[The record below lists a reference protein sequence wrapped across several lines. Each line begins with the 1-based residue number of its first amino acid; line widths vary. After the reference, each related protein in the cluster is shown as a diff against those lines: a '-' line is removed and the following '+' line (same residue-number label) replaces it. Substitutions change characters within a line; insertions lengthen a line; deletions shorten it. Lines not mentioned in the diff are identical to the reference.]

1 MADEAVEK
9 AAFAVFSFPERR
21 TIMGRKIFEEHNF
34 KIEGNILPLDKF
46 RPFCDREDGIVIS
59 DIIKKQIFK
68 QADEILGK
76 DIPSLYATEYMMFRK
91 NGNRSIYE
99 KKFFER
105 RENMF
110 TLALAEYLD
119 RNGKY
124 TNKLCDYIWLILE
137 ETTWVVPAHNK
148 IAPEGNGYLTYAF
161 KGNVDY
167 IDLFSAYTGACIAW
181 VYYLCRDVLNGV
193 TPLISERILYE
204 LDKKIIKCYLSESAH
219 NAWWMGRGKTVPN
232 NWDPWINSNIL
243 TVAALTVE
251 DLKTR
256 EAVATLAM
264 GALDAFT
271 ATYHSDGGCDEG
283 PSYWRVAGGAL
294 YNACLVL
301 YDMSDG
307 YVNIFRDPLV
317 VNIAEYV
324 AKAHICDNYFTN
336 FADAPAKITIVDH
349 WQLDFAQLCGSEFME
364 SYERARL
371 AEKEPI
377 YVGAG
382 RNCPYRMMKAY
393 AYGKLPTADYTPPKK
408 VWLDGIG
415 VAVTREGKVAENGL
429 YLAVKGGHNAESH
442 NHNDVGNFI
451 VFADG
456 MPVFIDLGV
465 GEYTQK
471 TFGPHRYE
479 ILSMRSEY
487 HNLPTFNGVCQ
498 QAGRKFEAK
507 DYNYDCESGT
517 LEMDIT
523 DTYPESAGLAKYTRR
538 ATLEDGKITVKD
550 RFTLKENGIA
560 VFNLIT
566 ITCPQN
572 TSENSFEIGNRK
584 ISFDRSLSFAVEE
597 IICDTTETERLPK
610 SWNTDKL
617 WRITLTAD
625 NLIGGAEH
633 KFEIEIK

>member
-1 MADEAVEK
+1 
-9 AAFAVFSFPERR
+9 
-21 TIMGRKIFEEHNF
+21 MGRKIFEEHNF

-46 RPFCDREDGIVIS
+46 RPFCDRDDGIVIS
-59 DIIKKQIFK
+59 DIIKKQIFR
-68 QADEILGK
+68 QADELISK
-76 DIPSLYATEYMMFRK
+76 DIPSLYATEYMMFRRD
-91 NGNRSIYE
+91 GNRSVYE

-119 RNGKY
+119 RSGKY
-124 TNKLCDYIWLILE
+124 TDKLCDYIWLILE

-161 KGNVDY
+161 KNDVDY
-167 IDLFSAYTGACIAW
+167 IDLFSAYTGACLAW
-181 VYYLCRDVLNGV
+181 VYYLCRDILDDV
-193 TPLISERILYE
+193 TSLITDRILYE
-204 LDKKIIKCYLSESAH
+204 LDRRIIRCFLSEPEH

-283 PSYWRVAGGAL
+283 PSYWGVAGGAL

-301 YDMSDG
+301 YDMSGG
-307 YVNIFRDPLV
+307 YINVFRDPLV

-324 AKAHICDNYFTN
+324 AKAHICGNYFTN
-336 FADAPAKITIVDH
+336 FADAPANLSSVAH
-349 WQLDFAQLCGSEFME
+349 WQLDFALMCDSKFME

-371 AEKEPI
+371 AEKEPV
-377 YVGAG
+377 YSGAG
-382 RNCPYRMMKAY
+382 RNCPYRMIKAY
-393 AYGKLPTADYTPPKK
+393 AHGKLPSAEYTPPKK
-408 VWLDGIG
+408 IWLDGIG
-415 VAVTREGKVAENGL
+415 VAITREHEQGDKGH
-429 YLAVKGGHNAESH
+429 YLAFKGGHNAESH

-451 VFADG
+451 AFSEG
-456 MPVFIDLGV
+456 KPVFIDLGV
-465 GEYTQK
+465 GEYTRK
-471 TFGPHRYE
+471 TFGPYRYE

-487 HNLPTFNGVCQ
+487 HNLPTFNGICQ
-498 QAGRKFEAK
+498 KNGRAFEAK
-507 DYNYDCESGT
+507 SYNYDAESGA

-523 DTYPESAGLAKYTRR
+523 AAYPEISGLEKYVRR
-538 ATLEDGKITVKD
+538 AAIEDGKITVKD
-550 RFTLKENGIA
+550 RFTLKENGNA
-560 VFNLIT
+560 VFNLIA
-566 ITCPQN
+566 ITYPKN
-572 TSENSFEIGNRK
+572 ISEDSFEIENRK

-597 IICDTTETERLPK
+597 IICDTVETKKLPK

-625 NLIGGAEH
+625 NLIGGTEH
-633 KFEIEIK
+633 EFEIEIK